1 MPFESNDVRYNEFVT
16 YIPRS
21 GLREVS
27 QVVNSI
33 AASKERLKRMRSAME
48 SAWMRITWQRA
59 LLRRGKNRG
68 LDAFELLLKEIA
80 RRRR

>member
-1 MPFESNDVRYNEFVT
+1 
-16 YIPRS
+16 
-21 GLREVS
+21 
-27 QVVNSI
+27 
-33 AASKERLKRMRSAME
+33 ME